1 MKHIE
6 YVPSGVCSRMISF
19 DLSDDGRIHNLAFL
33 AGCPGNL
40 RAISKLVEGQ
50 DAKRVAEI
58 LKGNQCGPRPTSCAD
73 QLSKQSRKTS
83 KIKQAIKSLA
93 LFCYFIYITIAS
105 FTYSFNYF

>member
-1 MKHIE
+1 MSFNGNLREGLTFDDVLLVPQKSSII
-6 YVPSGVCSRMISF
+6 PSGVCSRMISF

-73 QLSKQSRKTS
+73 QLSKAL
-83 KIKQAIKSLA
+83 IQAIEENK
-93 LFCYFIYITIAS
+93 
-105 FTYSFNYF
+105 

>member
-58 LKGNQCGPRPTSCAD
+58 LKLAKNEIKNLTKREIHYIIITGGLSELAD
-73 QLSKQSRKTS
+73 RKS
-83 KIKQAIKSLA
+83 VV
-93 LFCYFIYITIAS
+93 
-105 FTYSFNYF
+105 

>member
-6 YVPSGVCSRMISF
+6 YVPSGVCSSMISF

-73 QLSKQSRKTS
+73 QLSKAL
-83 KIKQAIKSLA
+83 IQAIDENK
-93 LFCYFIYITIAS
+93 
-105 FTYSFNYF
+105 